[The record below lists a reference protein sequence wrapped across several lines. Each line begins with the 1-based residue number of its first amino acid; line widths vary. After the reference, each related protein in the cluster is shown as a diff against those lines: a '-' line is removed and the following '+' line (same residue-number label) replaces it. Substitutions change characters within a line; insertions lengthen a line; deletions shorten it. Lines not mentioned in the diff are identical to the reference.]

1 MKNEETFKMTYSAK
15 QQEEIEKIR
24 NKYIP
29 QEPDKMEQL
38 RMLDASVEKKATMK
52 SIAIGLIG
60 ALDLGIGMSMVMTDF
75 GKIFGSAALF
85 VGIVIGVIG
94 LAVLGCAYPCY
105 QYNLKKEREKIA
117 PQIIQLTDELTK

>member
-38 RMLDASVEKKATMK
+38 RMLDAGVEKKATMK

-85 VGIVIGVIG
+85 AGIVIGVIG

-105 QYNLKKEREKIA
+105 HYNLKKEREKIA
-117 PQIIQLTDELTK
+117 PQILQLTDELAK